1 MKKVTLS
8 KKGQISLPAALR
20 RRFGLKQGDRLGI
33 EEKGDTIVLRPIP
46 EHPLLNMR
54 GKFQTAGQAKLTALL
69 LQERRQERQTERER
83 EQW

>member
-1 MKKVTLS
+1 MQKVTLS

-33 EEKGDTIVLRPIP
+33 EEKGDTIVLKPLP
-46 EHPLLNMR
+46 EHPLLNMK
-54 GKFQTAGQAKLTALL
+54 GKFKAEGQTKLTVLL
-69 LQERRQERQTERER
+69 LQERQKERKR